1 MENYGHN
8 EKYWSEHAVDDDFG
22 VVSAGYY
29 HITRVDVTT
38 YRPEGLRDWQFLY
51 CKSGQIHM
59 NSSTKPFLLKA
70 GHAILFRPFEY
81 QEYVYK
87 QEDGTEGYCVHF
99 GGHLTS
105 KIIERIGLSD
115 FVMGPIDDSHMIE
128 TPIAKIIEI
137 LQRKRL
143 AYDEEAI
150 AQLLLFLTELSR
162 RLSAG
167 TRNETENTIHYVCE
181 QMRTN
186 YNQNLTNEYYAN
198 LCNMSLSHF
207 LRVFKQVTGASP
219 QRYILDLQLYYAEGL
234 LTDTSY
240 KIEYIAHLVGINDP
254 MYFSRIFRKYRGMTP
269 SQFRKTAKKI

>member
-1 MENYGHN
+1 MENFGHN
-8 EKYWSEHAVDDDFG
+8 DKYWSEHAVNDDFG

-29 HITRVDVTT
+29 HITRIDVAT
-38 YRPEGLRDWQFLY
+38 YRPKGLRDWQFLY

-59 NSSTKPFLLKA
+59 NDRTNPFLLQA
-70 GHAILFRPFEY
+70 GHAILFRPHEY

-87 QEDGTEGYCVHF
+87 QEDGTEGYFVHF

-115 FVMGPIDDSHMIE
+115 FTMGPIEDTHMVE
-128 TPIAKIIEI
+128 TSIAKIIET

-162 RLSAG
+162 SLSAG
-167 TRNETENTIHYVCE
+167 TRNETENTIHYICE

-186 YNQNLTNEYYAN
+186 YNRNLANEYYAN

-207 LRVFKQVTGASP
+207 LRVFKQVTGVSP
-219 QRYILDLQLYYAEGL
+219 QKYVLDLQLYYAEGL
-234 LTDTSY
+234 LTDTNY

-269 SQFRKTAKKI
+269 SQFRKTTKRI